1 VYAGGAIA
9 ISVVE
14 FFHFFPPR
22 AIVARLHLDA
32 FLLLF
37 SSLFFSYNSLQSSD
51 RPTGASSQPTS
62 NRSRC
67 AVNAQMA
74 SFLSLSLSLSLYIYI
89 YISLSLSLYIYIY
102 IYIYLFDPS
111 SEDRLEKNF
120 SFRLPFPDLHNTS
133 AANESAVGALIAP
146 THCNFLRA
154 LIRSNRRCY
163 LHKRTAISVI
173 PRTYARIIAHTIF
186 PLRYRFG
193 MTEMRLLRNAFPL
206 EMQG

>member
-74 SFLSLSLSLSLYIYI
+74 SFLSLSLSL
-89 YISLSLSLYIYIY
+89 Y

>member
-102 IYIYLFDPS
+102 IYIY
-111 SEDRLEKNF
+111 
-120 SFRLPFPDLHNTS
+120 
-133 AANESAVGALIAP
+133 
-146 THCNFLRA
+146 
-154 LIRSNRRCY
+154 
-163 LHKRTAISVI
+163 ISLI
-173 PRTYARIIAHTIF
+173 PRARIVLKKIF
-186 PLRYRFG
+186 LFACRFPICIILPPR
-193 MTEMRLLRNAFPL
+193 TSQQLAR
-206 EMQG
+206 